1 MDEFLD
7 PHQKPYLRWLLKRAF
22 SIQNV
27 NQPRG
32 PRLEYALHA
41 AARDGNLDQ
50 VKWLL
55 DRGAIVDVR
64 DKDGNRCDTG
74 PSIPLYLLCALL
86 MHSKLL

>member
-64 DKDGNRCDTG
+64 D
-74 PSIPLYLLCALL
+74 
-86 MHSKLL
+86 